1 MRSGLWLTRMPW
13 FFLAV
18 AGVFIYTT
26 ALNMVE
32 RPDGIKIASWF
43 VIAIVVSSFSS
54 RIQRSTELRFRAFEF
69 ADLESKF
76 LWDSLKHLEFPVL
89 VPHRPGR
96 RGLEAKEAH
105 IRRRHRLA
113 AEVPIVFV
121 EAELGD
127 PSDFQQS
134 PLLEVKNEGERFIIS
149 VTRCASTAHAI
160 AVIAL
165 ECSRAGST
173 AGNPLRLV
181 RRQSAGRG
189 HRLLPVRRRQRS
201 LARARAA
208 LQSRA
213 ESEPAPRTCSS
224 DELNGRSDRSLR
236 PPCRTPAW
244 CHLFTRIRPSL
255 WTFPLPRSPACD
267 ALAPCSHWSQLLQP
281 AGRISL

>member
-1 MRSGLWLTRMPW
+1 MAPEWARAVRPLVLMFTAINLLVTWLFNADVVAQGGAYATGVLVLMSSACMATVIDHWRVRSGFWLTRMPW

-26 ALNMVE
+26 AANMVE

-69 ADLESKF
+69 ADLQSKF

-165 ECSRAGST
+165 ECSRAGS
-173 AGNPLRLV
+173 APPEIHFGWSDDNPLAAAIGFFLFGEGNVPWRV
-181 RRQSAGRG
+181 RE
-189 HRLLPVRRRQRS
+189 LLCK
-201 LARARAA
+201 
-208 LQSRA
+208 A
-213 ESEPAPRTCSS
+213 EPNP
-224 DELNGRSDRSLR
+224 SLR
-236 PPCRTPAW
+236 PDV
-244 CHLFTRIRPSL
+244 FI
-255 WTFPLPRSPACD
+255 
-267 ALAPCSHWSQLLQP
+267 
-281 AGRISL
+281 G